1 MGTSEMSVQCPNQV
15 RLEKLQLENK
25 RLKAENERLKQTL
38 KIVRVENERLI
49 EFIGG

>member
-1 MGTSEMSVQCPNQV
+1 MEASEVSVQCPNRAQ
-15 RLEKLQLENK
+15 LEKLQLENK

-38 KIVRVENERLI
+38 KIVRIENERLL